1 MNRCPIT
8 YEPCGD
14 KVYSDKG
21 LRLLRTGLR
30 NLQNLEYTAE
40 EQRREA
46 FNRAVRMSVQGVQP
60 KLSAVF
66 NIKEEKFEVVDAGG
80 KFILKPQHQFFPEMP
95 ENEDLTMRLAA
106 VIGLEI
112 PFHGLIR
119 SKDNSLTYFIKRFD
133 RQGRK
138 EKIPV
143 EDFAQLAG
151 LTRDTKYNSSMEKVV
166 HLIAEYCTFPA
177 LELIKLFKLV
187 LFNYLVGNEDMHL
200 KNFSVITFNNQ
211 VRLSPCYDLLNTTIE
226 YKKPVEEIA
235 LPLKGKKNQL
245 TRNDLIKYFGSE
257 RCGLNEKSI
266 DKVLIS
272 IKYALPQWI
281 ELIEISFLSPGM
293 KNKYKDLLIKRFA
306 TLEPKIKS
314 IP

>member
-1 MNRCPIT
+1 MNRCLIT
-8 YEPCGD
+8 YETCGD
-14 KVYSDKG
+14 KVYSDRG
-21 LRLLRTGLR
+21 LRLLGTGLKT
-30 NLQNLEYTAE
+30 LKDLEYTAE

-46 FNRAVRMSVQGVQP
+46 YNRASRMSVQGVQP

-66 NIKEEKFEVVDAGG
+66 NARQEKFEIVDAGG

-119 SKDNSLTYFIKRFD
+119 SKDKSLTYFIKRFD

-166 HLIAEYCTFPA
+166 HIISEFCTFPA

-187 LFNYLVGNEDMHL
+187 IFNYLVGNEDMHL
-200 KNFSVITFNNQ
+200 KNFSVITINNQ

-226 YKKPVEEIA
+226 YNKPVEEIA
-235 LPLKGKKNQL
+235 LPLKGKKNKL

-257 RCGLNEKSI
+257 RCDLNEISINQVLKSI
-266 DKVLIS
+266 NN
-272 IKYALPQWI
+272 ALPQWD
-281 ELIEISFLSPGM
+281 ELIEKSFLSNEM
-293 KNKYKDLLIKRFA
+293 KIKYKDLLTERLAI
-306 TLEPKIKS
+306 LEL
-314 IP
+314 